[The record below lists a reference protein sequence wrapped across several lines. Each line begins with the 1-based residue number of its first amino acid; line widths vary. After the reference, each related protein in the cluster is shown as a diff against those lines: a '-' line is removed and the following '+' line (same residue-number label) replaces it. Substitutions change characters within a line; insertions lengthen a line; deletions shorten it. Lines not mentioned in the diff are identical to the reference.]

1 MMGNAMSEYVS
12 NKDFFDAILERK
24 ILLQK
29 AHDEGLDTP
38 QISNYLAECILK
50 ISNNLA
56 NKGNFNGYSFKDEM
70 ISDGIENC
78 IKYFDKFNP
87 ERSSNP
93 FAYYTQIIYF
103 AYLRRIAKEKQQ
115 YQIKHKIIQSVGNL
129 VFELQEHD
137 DNDDFVNMYREFLK
151 EISNV
156 ELPLSNKKIK
166 VPKVV
171 ELTCQTLDVISE

>member
-1 MMGNAMSEYVS
+1 MTEYVS
-12 NKDFFDAILERK
+12 NKEFYEAIVERK
-24 ILLQK
+24 ILLKK
-29 AHDEGLDTP
+29 ALENGEPVP
-38 QISNYLAECILK
+38 QISNYLAECIIK

-56 NKGNFNGYSFKDEM
+56 NKSNFNGYSFRDEM
-70 ISDGIENC
+70 IYDGIENC

-87 ERSSNP
+87 ERSTNP

-115 YQIKHKIIQSVGNL
+115 FQIKHKIIQSVSGL

-137 DNDDFVNMYREFLK
+137 EKDDFVNMYREFLK

-156 ELPLSNKKIK
+156 ELPIIQKKIK
-166 VPKVV
+166 PVKVV
-171 ELTCQTLDVISE
+171 GLTCQTLDVIQVDE